1 MAGTVSPV
9 KIEVVAYSGYKANE
23 RPLCFVLKEQKLGVV
38 DVVDRWYGEDH
49 DYFKVLADDGKVYL
63 IRWHRLMDVWF
74 LVKVLEKTGC
84 YSDA

>member
-23 RPLCFVLKEQKLGVV
+23 RPLYFVLKEQKLGVV
-38 DVVDRWYGEDH
+38 DVVDRWYGEEH

-84 YSDA
+84 